1 MVVPAS
7 GPTSSAT
14 ALRAGTGKAVP
25 PPQNP
30 SVGLA
35 STPPEPATNSV
46 VEMNARAHHMSSL
59 LNHLFAECLGRE
71 RDSCARR
78 GHADHHR
85 PSIPNSTCPV
95 ERMRGVMKT
104 GALDPSR
111 ACSSESL
118 RNVATDGA
126 LEGAFARREPIGL
139 DGAYARYHSL
149 LYSVAYNV
157 LQNADDAQ
165 DCVHDALIR
174 VWAKRVTY
182 DAQRGSLRSFFVACV
197 RNQAISHRR
206 ATARLAKL
214 ARSICAEQLS
224 THELRVEDY
233 VENRRLYEAFKSL
246 PEEQRAPLMLSY
258 FLGKTHAEIAA
269 ELGLPLGTAK
279 SRISLGLRRLGKT
292 LKARV
297 TA

>member
-1 MVVPAS
+1 
-7 GPTSSAT
+7 
-14 ALRAGTGKAVP
+14 
-25 PPQNP
+25 
-30 SVGLA
+30 
-35 STPPEPATNSV
+35 
-46 VEMNARAHHMSSL
+46 MSSL
-59 LNHLFAECLGRE
+59 LNQLFTRRLNRAAASS
-71 RDSCARR
+71 RDSYALQDLGDHRR
-78 GHADHHR
+78 
-85 PSIPNSTCPV
+85 PPIPNPNCPI
-95 ERMRGVMKT
+95 ERMRGVMRT

-111 ACSSESL
+111 AWSSERPPDL
-118 RNVATDGA
+118 ATDQV
-126 LEGAFARREPIGL
+126 LEDAFARREPLAL

-157 LQNADDAQ
+157 LRNADDAQ

-182 DAQRGSLRSFFVACV
+182 DAQRGSLRSFLVACV

-214 ARSICAEQLS
+214 ARSIRGEPLS
-224 THELRVEDY
+224 TDELRVEDY
-233 VENRRLYEAFKSL
+233 VENRRLYDAFKSL
-246 PEEQRAPLMLSY
+246 PDEQRAPLMLSY
-258 FLGKTHAEIAA
+258 FLGKTHAEIAV

-279 SRISLGLRRLGKT
+279 SRISLGLRRLGKA